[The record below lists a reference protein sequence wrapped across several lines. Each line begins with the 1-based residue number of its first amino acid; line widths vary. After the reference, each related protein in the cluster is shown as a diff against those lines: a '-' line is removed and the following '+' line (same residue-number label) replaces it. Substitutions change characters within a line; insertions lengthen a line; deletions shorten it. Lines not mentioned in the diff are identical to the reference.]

1 MFETYGPSIC
11 GMNTHLQYRYFGRKA
26 GYQGERTHND
36 IHVWCAPVIDVG
48 FLIPMKENY
57 VNSLCQYIIS
67 TVNSSYVSLNI
78 NFAIINQL

>member
-26 GYQGERTHND
+26 GYQAEPTHND

-48 FLIPMKENY
+48 L
-57 VNSLCQYIIS
+57 
-67 TVNSSYVSLNI
+67 
-78 NFAIINQL
+78 

>member
-48 FLIPMKENY
+48 L
-57 VNSLCQYIIS
+57 
-67 TVNSSYVSLNI
+67 
-78 NFAIINQL
+78 